1 MAKLIPETLP
11 DGINSSMR
19 RVAHALRDDLDDSAT
34 VWYTPP
40 FDPDRVKPDLILLM
54 PGRGIVLFAVVQQK
68 AVDILGVVGGQVR
81 VTDGGKETGMA
92 PLEKAE
98 RFAVALRERLDLD
111 PKLAETHIPVVT
123 ATILPHVSREAYLE
137 KGLNEVLP
145 IEACFF
151 KPEVDAAL
159 GDQSGEF
166 GRRIA
171 RLCGQ
176 GIPDAVDEQRLRRAV
191 DPDLAFGRLAQ
202 VAQPTLFRAHSGEE
216 DQVRVLDREQEAM
229 AKKLRSGHRVVRGV
243 AGSGKTLILVY
254 RARHLANVSPSHR
267 ILVTCY
273 NRALA
278 GWLKSEL
285 QDCPGIDVTN
295 LDKLVRSAIHDGG
308 LAAEDPGY
316 KDGTEGEGR
325 AMVALKVVR
334 RGALAKYKYDAV
346 LIDEAQDLGTEAL
359 RFAVNLLAD
368 PVNGD
373 LLVVADSAQ
382 KVYKKGFSW
391 DKADIQAHGRTKV
404 LRVNYRNTREI
415 LQVAWAF
422 RTAGLSEEDSQEV
435 ADDENAL
442 VHPKLSGRSGPH
454 PRLIQC
460 ATESEVAHR
469 ASAEAAQE
477 AEQIASARGV
487 GLLYTKRKDSGTAI
501 HEQLE
506 KLGTRTFWLTR
517 PGKERVK
524 TGQLAAK
531 DAFADAEERLVLS
544 TVHSSKGLDFPAV
557 VLAISGQEEEGLDEM
572 RSLIYVG
579 MTRAM
584 QRLTVVVQRE
594 HPLSG
599 DLRNAFGE
607 S

>member
-254 RARHLANVSPSHR
+254 RARHLAKVSPNHR

-273 NRALA
+273 NRSLA
-278 GWLKSEL
+278 GWLKNEL
-285 QDCPGIDVTN
+285 QDCPGVDVAN
-295 LDKLVRSAIHDGG
+295 LDKLVYSAIHAGG

-325 AMVALKVVR
+325 AAVAIKAVER
-334 RGALAKYKYDAV
+334 RAVEPYDAV
-346 LIDEAQDLGTEAL
+346 LIDEAQDLGTNAL
-359 RFAVNLLAD
+359 TFAVKLLAD

-382 KVYKKGFSW
+382 KVYKKGFTW
-391 DKADIQAHGRTKV
+391 KAAGIQAAGRRTEI
-404 LRVNYRNTREI
+404 LRVNHRNTREI
-415 LQVAWAF
+415 LQAAWAF
-422 RTAGLSEEDSQEV
+422 RTAGVPAEDLKE
-435 ADDENAL
+435 AAEDENAL
-442 VHPKLSGRSGPH
+442 IPPESSGRSGPQ

-460 ATESEVAHR
+460 ATEGEVAR
-469 ASAEAAQE
+469 EASAEAARE
-477 AEQIASARGV
+477 AGQAVGARGV
-487 GLLYTKRKDSGTAI
+487 GLLYTKRKDSGTAL

-506 KLGTRTFWLTR
+506 KLGARTFWLTR
-517 PGKERVK
+517 PEKERVK